1 MDGMS
6 IAIYW
11 SKMEGAV
18 VDGKVGDGSQG
29 GVREVCSVPSSLS
42 MQQ

>member
-11 SKMEGAV
+11 SKMEGTI
-18 VDGKVGDGSQG
+18 VDGKVGNGSQG
-29 GVREVCSVPSSLS
+29 GVGEVGSVPPSLPV
-42 MQQ
+42 QQ